1 MYSKYTVE
9 EEQYIRDHI
18 NKITISEIASNLNRG
33 YEATKAHI
41 HRMGLHAGVVK
52 NAPWTAKDD
61 EILRSCF
68 EYETKSQIQAKFP
81 DRTWGAILQ
90 HGKKMLGL
98 NRVNQNRYSVD
109 YDFFSEWTEESSY
122 FFGFIMAD
130 GHVAHGK
137 ENNCIQIAVA
147 ERDRD
152 ILEKFKQCTNFEG
165 PITKGSEE
173 KHNINISKNYLSN
186 VQKGIRITI
195 ANKKMVYDLF
205 DMGLPM
211 ERKTYTAN
219 FPSHIPKEMKR
230 HFIRGL
236 IDGDG
241 WVSVVKRGY
250 VSLGL
255 VGTENILYGV
265 RDSYPYDCS
274 MNAVRHKGKN
284 FWDLIING
292 RKAMK
297 ILDWLYGDASVYLN
311 RKYDKYLEAKELY
324 ELKNSPLQEKSCR
337 DTVLKPVTP
346 QELRHQ
352 KQG

>member
-1 MYSKYTVE
+1 
-9 EEQYIRDHI
+9 
-18 NKITISEIASNLNRG
+18 
-33 YEATKAHI
+33 
-41 HRMGLHAGVVK
+41 
-52 NAPWTAKDD
+52 
-61 EILRSCF
+61 
-68 EYETKSQIQAKFP
+68 
-81 DRTWGAILQ
+81 
-90 HGKKMLGL
+90 MLGL

-137 ENNCIQIAVA
+137 ENNCI
-147 ERDRD
+147 
-152 ILEKFKQCTNFEG
+152 
-165 PITKGSEE
+165 
-173 KHNINISKNYLSN
+173 
-186 VQKGIRITI
+186 
-195 ANKKMVYDLF
+195 
-205 DMGLPM
+205 PM

-346 QELRHQ
+346 QELHHQ